1 MHAVLE
7 IIKAC
12 CLKVLQRHESLNI
25 CIYMKRGLLGGTVV
39 KNPSANAGTQ
49 VRSLGWEDLLEKEMA
64 THSSILS
71 YLENPTDGGAW
82 WATVHGVTKS
92 RTRLSN

>member
-25 CIYMKRGLLGGTVV
+25 GIYVKRGLLGGTVV
-39 KNPSANAGTQ
+39 KNPSANAGDPGS
-49 VRSLGWEDLLEKEMA
+49 VPGWEDALEKEMA
-64 THSSILS
+64 THSSIL
-71 YLENPTDGGAW
+71 AW
-82 WATVHGVTKS
+82 KIPQMEEPG
-92 RTRLSN
+92 RLQSMGSQRVGHD

>member
-39 KNPSANAGTQ
+39 KNPSANAGDPGS
-49 VRSLGWEDLLEKEMA
+49 VAGLGRSPGEGNG
-64 THSSILS
+64 
-71 YLENPTDGGAW
+71 NPLQYSFLPGES
-82 WATVHGVTKS
+82 HGQWSLVGYSPYGCEELDIT
-92 RTRLSN
+92 